1 MSGPHAPHCPT
12 KRNLILRYEARISTR
27 STIYTAVAC
36 CHTGGMITVKQ
47 LTKKYG
53 AKTAIK
59 DLTFQVPDGAVTGFL
74 GPNGSG
80 KSTSMRCILGLDKP
94 SSGQAFVDG
103 TEFSRV
109 RNKPAQVGALLEA
122 TWFNPGRSGRAHLRV
137 LAYGAG
143 ISAARVDECLELVGL
158 SGAANKKI
166 GGYSLGMKQRLG
178 LAGALLGDPK
188 HLILDEPVNG
198 LDPEG
203 VSWMRHTIRHLASEG
218 RAVLVSSHLLSE
230 MEQTADRL
238 VVIGRGEM
246 IGEYSMEEFLR
257 GGTKVVVE
265 AGGED
270 VDKLTQR
277 LQSAGLD
284 VSTRDAGVLAL
295 EVPENT
301 EEIEIRRLVGKLSAE
316 HQIPII
322 GLRTE
327 SQNLEQRFL
336 TATADAQEYSTRKG
350 A

>member
-1 MSGPHAPHCPT
+1 M
-12 KRNLILRYEARISTR
+12 
-27 STIYTAVAC
+27 
-36 CHTGGMITVKQ
+36 
-47 LTKKYG
+47 
-53 AKTAIK
+53 
-59 DLTFQVPDGAVTGFL
+59 
-74 GPNGSG
+74 
-80 KSTSMRCILGLDKP
+80 KP
-94 SSGQAFVDG
+94 
-103 TEFSRV
+103 
-109 RNKPAQVGALLEA
+109 
-122 TWFNPGRSGRAHLRV
+122 
-137 LAYGAG
+137 
-143 ISAARVDECLELVGL
+143 
-158 SGAANKKI
+158 
-166 GGYSLGMKQRLG
+166 RLG
-178 LAGALLGDPK
+178 FAGALLGDPK

-265 AGGED
+265 AGGDD